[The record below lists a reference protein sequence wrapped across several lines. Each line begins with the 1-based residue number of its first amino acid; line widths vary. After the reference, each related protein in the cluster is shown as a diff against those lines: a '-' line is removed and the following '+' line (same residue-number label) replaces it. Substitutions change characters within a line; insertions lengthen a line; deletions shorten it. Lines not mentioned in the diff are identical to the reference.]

1 MPFQPASQVRQ
12 RPSATV
18 HGCRLLHCPH
28 LQRPRGSPSPSAAS
42 PKPPPATSHR
52 ARGAGS
58 GPTVSGHSP
67 PPAALAVEASRAR
80 LAAVFSPVARLA
92 RAGPVHLVALAL
104 VALAVPVAAGPERPL
119 PALAAARELLAGR
132 VVAGALVVATA
143 APPAGLAQAV
153 ASLLVT
159 LGVVAA
165 IAGAGALGSPPV
177 GLAGAFARLLVTLA
191 VLAEADVLAFGT
203 PAVGVAG
210 ALACHVL
217 ALPVGVAAAHLL
229 AVGTPELPGTF
240 CGQSCQPQHCPW
252 DNPTTGHQRRP
263 PVPMG
268 PLDRCPPL
276 LLPVHW
282 ISKETAPKGRCPG
295 DKARGTGKGK
305 ARASAAPSLM
315 LRSGKSP
322 QDQPAPPQR
331 TPPRTRGRLPVLTGV
346 AVGTEVAVP
355 AAALA
360 GPDAHLVLLA
370 GEVPVAHGWTDG
382 QTAGMSASATGFVP
396 APPIPP
402 PSPAEQGKG
411 CAVALRALLSCGTV
425 TILASSR
432 AGWMGPS
439 PEKCHQ
445 PSATLFS
452 SMPATSL
459 LPPRSRASLPPAS
472 CHPARPCPCHRLH
485 PAGASLAQLRIA
497 STGSSGQGLPAGARG
512 ERGHGVGGLQAAAST
527 VPLSPSLHSL
537 QIAAASLPPPPPPLP
552 AGHQPPKATSP
563 SAAEGTLRWGQCP
576 ERGRRRTWDRQHRGA
591 GRRRQIPHGPGQASL
606 ATGRGRADHPSHP
619 PYLGVLRPTVMDTI
633 ETPKIDRLHRLGAV
647 SLMVRAGWGGARRWG
662 QLAGGTILPPLSWQT
677 LSFSRP
683 AGMLKGPRPAPG
695 ARAPNACNERLRGL
709 MHGGLVGYMVFAAG
723 CKLQTPRAGAQS
735 SSGSP
740 GARRAPWPAETAGS
754 STETPNQPPA
764 SWRQCR
770 G

>member
-42 PKPPPATSHR
+42 PKPPPVTSHR

-58 GPTVSGHSP
+58 GPMVSGHSP
-67 PPAALAVEASRAR
+67 PPAALAIEASRAR
-80 LAAVFSPVARLA
+80 LAAIFSPVARLA

-104 VALAVPVAAGPERPL
+104 VALAVPVTAGPERPL

-132 VVAGALVVATA
+132 VVAGALVVAAA

-177 GLAGAFARLLVTLA
+177 GLAGAFARLLVTFA

-240 CGQSCQPQHCPW
+240 CRQSCQPQHCPW

-268 PLDRCPPL
+268 PLDCCPPPSSAL
-276 LLPVHW
+276 DLKGDPSKGTMPW
-282 ISKETAPKGRCPG
+282 GQSQGDRQGQSKSIS
-295 DKARGTGKGK
+295 
-305 ARASAAPSLM
+305 APSLM
-315 LRSGKSP
+315 LCSGKSP

-331 TPPRTRGRLPVLTGV
+331 TPPRTRGHLPVLTGV

-370 GEVPVAHGWTDG
+370 GEVPIAHGWTDG
-382 QTAGMSASATGFVP
+382 QTAGMSASATGFVA

-402 PSPAEQGKG
+402 AQP
-411 CAVALRALLSCGTV
+411 R
-425 TILASSR
+425 R
-432 AGWMGPS
+432 AG
-439 PEKCHQ
+439 
-445 PSATLFS
+445 
-452 SMPATSL
+452 
-459 LPPRSRASLPPAS
+459 
-472 CHPARPCPCHRLH
+472 
-485 PAGASLAQLRIA
+485 
-497 STGSSGQGLPAGARG
+497 
-512 ERGHGVGGLQAAAST
+512 
-527 VPLSPSLHSL
+527 
-537 QIAAASLPPPPPPLP
+537 
-552 AGHQPPKATSP
+552 
-563 SAAEGTLRWGQCP
+563 
-576 ERGRRRTWDRQHRGA
+576 
-591 GRRRQIPHGPGQASL
+591 
-606 ATGRGRADHPSHP
+606 
-619 PYLGVLRPTVMDTI
+619 
-633 ETPKIDRLHRLGAV
+633 
-647 SLMVRAGWGGARRWG
+647 
-662 QLAGGTILPPLSWQT
+662 
-677 LSFSRP
+677 
-683 AGMLKGPRPAPG
+683 
-695 ARAPNACNERLRGL
+695 
-709 MHGGLVGYMVFAAG
+709 
-723 CKLQTPRAGAQS
+723 
-735 SSGSP
+735 
-740 GARRAPWPAETAGS
+740 
-754 STETPNQPPA
+754 
-764 SWRQCR
+764 
-770 G
+770 